1 MKHYKSTNKAFVFL
15 PMLIALFLFLSFQTA
30 NAKLTA
36 TANHDHI
43 SIDFFY
49 HGSTVSVRG
58 ISDPGTD
65 LIIKFTSDEGSE
77 SLRKK
82 GKVGGLLWM
91 NTGELDIEHVPNF
104 YSVHS
109 TKKVED
115 ILSEDELNKYVIGYP
130 ALEKHVTMNTSDEG
144 EKAGWFK
151 EFQKFKE
158 YSNLYTETT
167 GKISLTEK
175 DGAQHYYILTEWP
188 YQAAP
193 GHYTVTVYA
202 VKNKKVVETATSNVV
217 VAQVG
222 MVKSFANM
230 AKNNAALY
238 GIIAILSAL
247 GAGFGVGLVFRKS
260 GGGAH

>member
-1 MKHYKSTNKAFVFL
+1 MKHYRSTNKAFVFL
-15 PMLIALFLFLSFQTA
+15 PILIALFLFLSFQTA

-43 SIDFFY
+43 SVDFFY

-65 LIIKFTSDEGSE
+65 LVIKFTSDEGSE

-151 EFQKFKE
+151 EFKKFKE
-158 YSNLYTETT
+158 KNYIIIGMSADSPVKQKNFAEKYGFQYPLLSDESKEVLKAYHAWGIKKLYGREYEGIMRISYLIDEN
-167 GKISLTEK
+167 GKILKAYSK
-175 DGAQHYYILTEWP
+175 
-188 YQAAP
+188 
-193 GHYTVTVYA
+193 
-202 VKNKKVVETATSNVV
+202 VKT
-217 VAQVG
+217 
-222 MVKSFANM
+222 KSHAEDV
-230 AKNNAALY
+230 
-238 GIIAILSAL
+238 LSDIENL
-247 GAGFGVGLVFRKS
+247 DN
-260 GGGAH
+260 